1 MQPPT
6 HKQGFNPSIGYN
18 CQGFPPSSN
27 LAVTIC
33 WQIAEI
39 DNANALTSA
48 CIPQPQESMLS
59 QECSLQ
65 VCFHVVPKYLA
76 SRLKCEAFRWKD
88 IVTTVL
94 HMTNRGE
101 MWSLPM
107 KRQSDNS
114 TSHDKS
120 WENMKLTDDKTKWQ
134 QYFTWKIVGKC
145 EAYRWKDKVTTSH
158 DKSWGN
164 VKLTDEKTKWQQYFT
179 WQIVGEMSLK
189 D

>member
-76 SRLKCEAFRWKD
+76 SRLKCEAYRWKD

-114 TSHDKS
+114 TSH
-120 WENMKLTDDKTKWQ
+120 EQ
-134 QYFTWKIVGKC
+134 
-145 EAYRWKDKVTTSH
+145 
-158 DKSWGN
+158 SWGN
-164 VKLTDEKTKWQQYFT
+164 VKLTDEKTKWQLHMT
-179 WQIVGEMSLK
+179 NHGEMWSLQMK
-189 D
+189 RQSDNSTSHDKSWGNELKRLKNTFNMSNINIQHKESVPL

>member
-1 MQPPT
+1 MQPST

-27 LAVTIC
+27 MAVTIC

-39 DNANALTSA
+39 DNALTSA

-65 VCFHVVPKYLA
+65 VCFHVVPRYLA
-76 SRLKCEAFRWKD
+76 SRLKCEAYRWKD
-88 IVTTVL
+88 SDNSTSHDKLWGNVKLTDEKTKWQL
-94 HMTNRGE
+94 HMTNHGE
-101 MWSLPM
+101 MWSLQM

-120 WENMKLTDDKTKWQ
+120 WGNELKRLKNTFNMYNINIQHKESVPL
-134 QYFTWKIVGKC
+134 
-145 EAYRWKDKVTTSH
+145 
-158 DKSWGN
+158 
-164 VKLTDEKTKWQQYFT
+164 
-179 WQIVGEMSLK
+179 
-189 D
+189 